1 MKRTFLICAPLLLAA
16 NQGVAADIYKSTDAD
31 GRVTYSDRLPT
42 GKAEV
47 IKIESAPR
55 NEAAALA
62 RAKRELEDIAALDQQ
77 RKSEAQAKAAEKKA
91 AENAAKKKDQRCT
104 AARNQYLGFTEH
116 SRIYRRNE
124 AGERVY
130 YSAAEI
136 DAERIKSKQRMDE
149 ECQ

>member
-1 MKRTFLICAPLLLAA
+1 MKRTFLVCALLLLATG
-16 NQGVAADIYKSTDAD
+16 QGVADEIYKSTDAE
-31 GRVTYSDRLPT
+31 GRVIYSDRLPA

-47 IKIESAPR
+47 VRIESAPR

-62 RAKRELEDIAALDQQ
+62 RAKRELQDFATLDQR
-77 RKSEAQAKAAEKKA
+77 RKREALAKAAEKKA
-91 AENAAKKKDQRCT
+91 AENAAKKKDRRCIE
-104 AARNQYLGFTEH
+104 AHNRYLGFTEH

-136 DAERIKSKQRMDE
+136 DAERISSKQSMGE

>member
-1 MKRTFLICAPLLLAA
+1 MKWTFLVCASLLFTVG
-16 NQGVAADIYKSTDAD
+16 QGAADGIYRSTDAQ
-31 GRVTYSDRLPT
+31 GRVVYSDQPAA

-47 IKIESAPR
+47 VRVESAPR
-55 NEAAALA
+55 DEAAALA
-62 RAKRELEDIAALDQQ
+62 RAAKDLENIAALDQQ
-77 RKSEAQAKAAEKKA
+77 RKREALAKAAKEKA
-91 AENAAKKKDQRCT
+91 AETEAKKKQQRCME
-104 AARNQYLGFTEH
+104 ARNRYLGFTEH

-136 DAERIKSKQRMDE
+136 DAERIRSKQRMDE

>member
-1 MKRTFLICAPLLLAA
+1 MKRTFLVCALLLLAA
-16 NQGVAADIYKSTDAD
+16 NQGVADEIYRSTDAE
-31 GRVTYSDRLPT
+31 GQVVYSDRQPA

-47 IKIESAPR
+47 VRVESAPR
-55 NEAAALA
+55 DEAAALA
-62 RAKRELEDIAALDQQ
+62 RAERELENIAALDQR
-77 RKSEAQAKAAEKKA
+77 RKREALAKAAEKKA
-91 AENAAKKKDQRCT
+91 AEDAAKKKLQRCT
-104 AARNQYLGFTEH
+104 MARNRYLGFMEH
-116 SRIYRRNE
+116 SRIYRRDE

>member
-1 MKRTFLICAPLLLAA
+1 MQRDFLVCAPLLLAA
-16 NQGVAADIYKSTDAD
+16 GQGVAEEIYRSTDAQ
-31 GRVTYSDRLPT
+31 GRVVYSDQPPA

-47 IKIESAPR
+47 VRIESSPR

-62 RAKRELEDIAALDQQ
+62 RAARELENIAALDQQ
-77 RKSEAQAKAAEKKA
+77 RKREALAKAAEKKA
-91 AENAAKKKDQRCT
+91 AENAAKMKDQQCT
-104 AARNQYLGFTEH
+104 AARNLYLGFTEH

-136 DAERIKSKQRMDE
+136 DTERISLKQRMDE

>member
-1 MKRTFLICAPLLLAA
+1 MKRTFLVCALLLAA
-16 NQGVAADIYKSTDAD
+16 GQGVADEIYKSTDAE
-31 GRVTYSDRLPT
+31 GRVMYSDRPPA

-47 IKIESAPR
+47 VRIESAPR

-62 RAKRELEDIAALDQQ
+62 RAKRELQDIATLDQR
-77 RKSEAQAKAAEKKA
+77 RKREALAKAAEKKA
-91 AENAAKKKDQRCT
+91 AENAAKRKDQRCT
-104 AARNQYLGFTEH
+104 EARNLYLGFTEH

-136 DAERIKSKQRMDE
+136 DAERITSKQRMDE